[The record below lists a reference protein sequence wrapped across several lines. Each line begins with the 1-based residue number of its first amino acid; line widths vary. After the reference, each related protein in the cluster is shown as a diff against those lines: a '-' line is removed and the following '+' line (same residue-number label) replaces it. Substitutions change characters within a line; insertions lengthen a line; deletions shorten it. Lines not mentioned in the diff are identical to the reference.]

1 MLFVGVRYEMRC
13 LLHYIAEIFR
23 LSRISVVERPIDF
36 TFLGGLLALLPDNGA
51 IHLLI
56 SRFLSNLMQIH
67 SPGQTVH
74 WLVTDVLPVLL
85 MVV

>member
-67 SPGQTVH
+67 SPGQTVR
-74 WLVTDVLPVLL
+74 TDVLPVLL
-85 MVV
+85 MVF

>member
-1 MLFVGVRYEMRC
+1 VLFVGVRYEMRC

-51 IHLLI
+51 THLPI
-56 SRFLSNLMQIH
+56 S
-67 SPGQTVH
+67 
-74 WLVTDVLPVLL
+74 PVLAI
-85 MVV
+85 